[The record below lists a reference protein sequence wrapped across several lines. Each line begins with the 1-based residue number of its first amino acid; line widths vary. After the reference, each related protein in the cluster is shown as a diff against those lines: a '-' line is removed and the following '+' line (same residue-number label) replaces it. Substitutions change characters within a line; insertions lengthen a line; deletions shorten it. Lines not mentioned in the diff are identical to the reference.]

1 MLEIL
6 DTFGVALL
14 IGQYPH
20 GPLGGLA
27 MTLILSA
34 SALLLAFPLAVLV
47 GIGRTAAPSLLR
59 HSSPTYSSIRRSP
72 CPRQLGQL
80 TPTFLDCEYRALIE
94 ETAFGARASP
104 EQ

>member
-47 GIGRTAAPSLLR
+47 GIGRTAPLR
-59 HSSPTYSSIRRSP
+59 PVRTPISEMWPPTRTASIDCGSVP
-72 CPRQLGQL
+72 GP
-80 TPTFLDCEYRALIE
+80 PTS
-94 ETAFGARASP
+94 TT
-104 EQ
+104 